1 MSQLMRK
8 QQDASEIVERV
19 DGIIS
24 YVKNGVITGND
35 TDEQKKQALILL
47 PLILTKDFVGL
58 FLRELVQNF
67 EIFISKEKLADD
79 DSERYR
85 IQKQYLEEICAE
97 FDEAGCFNFQTDDK
111 KVIIDNQKQ
120 ALITVCEKAKV
131 FLLNYGVRIFI

>member
-1 MSQLMRK
+1 MRK

-67 EIFISKEKLADD
+67 EIFI
-79 DSERYR
+79 
-85 IQKQYLEEICAE
+85 
-97 FDEAGCFNFQTDDK
+97 
-111 KVIIDNQKQ
+111 
-120 ALITVCEKAKV
+120 
-131 FLLNYGVRIFI
+131 